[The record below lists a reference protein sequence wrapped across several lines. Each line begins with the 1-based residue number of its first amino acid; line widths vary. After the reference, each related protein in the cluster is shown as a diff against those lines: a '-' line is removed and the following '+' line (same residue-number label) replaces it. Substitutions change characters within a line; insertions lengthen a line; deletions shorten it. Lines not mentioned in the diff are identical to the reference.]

1 MKKMLIV
8 GPTYKNLNTGRLY
21 TIQNFCQIKVGEDWV
36 GGVVYIS
43 IESTGKTYVEEV
55 NDFVQQFEIVK
66 KLRLVKK

>member
-8 GPTYKNLNTGRLY
+8 GPTYKNLDTGRLY
-21 TIQNFCQIKVGEDWV
+21 TIQNFCQIKVAEDWV

-43 IESTGKTYVEEV
+43 IESTGKTFVEEV

-66 KLRLVKK
+66 K

>member
-8 GPTYKNLNTGRLY
+8 GPTYKNLDTGRLY

-43 IESTGKTYVEEV
+43 IESTGKTFVEEV

-66 KLRLVKK
+66 K

>member
-8 GPTYKNLNTGRLY
+8 GPTYKNLNTGKLY